1 MRVTFHGGP
10 LDGCV
15 EDSIDLSSIRA
26 TIALMPARRQFPD
39 LSGDLTKPWL
49 IYEKRYSTAV
59 GDEWVQYHY
68 KPYDIPPFVTATP

>member
-15 EDSIDLSSIRA
+15 EDSIDLSNVRA

-49 IYEKRYSTAV
+49 IYEKRCSTDSGA
-59 GDEWVQYHY
+59 EWVQYHF
-68 KPYDIPPFVTATP
+68 KPYTTPPFIPVTP